1 VTKLAS
7 DFGLPVNRIE
17 QALLGLQSEGYV
29 MSMDSVAIDSV
40 APDSACIDAGAEL
53 SHPGVGLKPG
63 QPRLWCERRLL
74 ARIHRYSREK
84 RRQSRS
90 AVTPAS
96 FMRFLIAWHGLE
108 SPGHLNETRKT
119 PNTHDAGGLS
129 TAMAALEGWAAPLS
143 AWETEL
149 LQSRC
154 HDYNAQAL
162 DQLFLSGQW
171 AWFRPG
177 QGASDRQQIISATP
191 IALVPRQALSLWQE
205 HADDSRENLPD
216 TAAAIL
222 ELLQQ
227 KGAMFTADLMPATGV
242 LQPQLEQALGLLVAR
257 GLITADAFSPLRWLA
272 RTEQEKRRKL
282 RFAQRSPGRGTM
294 GQGMLG
300 RWSLFNPSGNTGN
313 GPDQNEIAQICAA
326 LLKRYG
332 VVFRTLLE
340 RETLLPPW
348 RDLLRYF
355 RRLEDRGEVMGGR
368 FVDGFSGEQFAL
380 AEAAGL
386 LRNLD
391 QRAASGKQ
399 VVISA
404 CDPLNLGG
412 IITPGVK
419 TPAINGY
426 RILLKEGIPVARMQG
441 EKIEVL
447 DPKLESRSEQ
457 LRLQLSP
464 LRHLH
469 RHEA

>member
-1 VTKLAS
+1 
-7 DFGLPVNRIE
+7 
-17 QALLGLQSEGYV
+17 
-29 MSMDSVAIDSV
+29 
-40 APDSACIDAGAEL
+40 
-53 SHPGVGLKPG
+53 
-63 QPRLWCERRLL
+63 
-74 ARIHRYSREK
+74 
-84 RRQSRS
+84 
-90 AVTPAS
+90 
-96 FMRFLIAWHGLE
+96 
-108 SPGHLNETRKT
+108 
-119 PNTHDAGGLS
+119 
-129 TAMAALEGWAAPLS
+129 
-143 AWETEL
+143 
-149 LQSRC
+149 
-154 HDYNAQAL
+154 
-162 DQLFLSGQW
+162 
-171 AWFRPG
+171 
-177 QGASDRQQIISATP
+177 
-191 IALVPRQALSLWQE
+191 
-205 HADDSRENLPD
+205 
-216 TAAAIL
+216 
-222 ELLQQ
+222 
-227 KGAMFTADLMPATGV
+227 MPATGV